1 MMQEKKGRVAGKVAL
16 ITGGASGVGRED
28 ALLFAREGARVVITD
43 VNAEAGAALA
53 REIGADALF
62 LRQDITREEDWQQV
76 MAATVERFGRLDVLV
91 NNAGILLPSALEE
104 TTLELWRKIQTV
116 NVEGYFL
123 GCKHA
128 VQTMKQ
134 TGGGSI
140 VNMSSLAG
148 LSGLAMFPAYCASK
162 HAVVGLSRSVAAYCK
177 TKGYNIRSNTVHPD
191 GINTPMIAAMADH
204 MDLLSQVTSRNPD
217 MPRST
222 DPINI
227 ANVVLFLASDESQF
241 INGAELRVDNAFLS
255 TGD

>member
-1 MMQEKKGRVAGKVAL
+1 MSQEKRGRVDGKVTI

-43 VNAEAGAALA
+43 VNEEAGQALA
-53 REIGADALF
+53 KEIGDNTLF
-62 LRQDITREEDWQQV
+62 LHHDISSETDWQRV
-76 MAATVERFGRLDVLV
+76 MTSTIERFGRLDVLV
-91 NNAGILLPSALEE
+91 NNAGILIPSSIED
-104 TTLELWRKIQTV
+104 TSLELWRKIQAV

-123 GCKHA
+123 GCKYA
-128 VQTMKQ
+128 VLEMKK

-148 LSGLAMFPAYCASK
+148 LSGLAMFLAYCASK

-177 TKGYNIRSNTVHPD
+177 TKGYNIRSNTIHPD
-191 GINTPMIAAMADH
+191 GINTPMIAAMANH
-204 MDLLSQVTSRNPD
+204 MGLLSQVTSRNPD

-227 ANVVLFLASDESQF
+227 ANVVLFLASDESRF
-241 INGAELRVDNAFLS
+241 VNGKRSINPVC
-255 TGD
+255 

>member
-1 MMQEKKGRVAGKVAL
+1 MSQEKKGRLAGKVTL

-28 ALLFAREGARVVITD
+28 ALLFAGEGARVVITD
-43 VNAEAGAALA
+43 VNEEDGRALA
-53 REIGADALF
+53 GEIGDNALF
-62 LRQDITREEDWQQV
+62 LRHDITREDDWQRV
-76 MAATVERFGRLDVLV
+76 MAATVEHFGRLDVLV
-91 NNAGILLPSALEE
+91 NNAGILMPSALED
-104 TTLELWRKIQTV
+104 TSLELWRKIQTV

-128 VQTMKQ
+128 VREMKK

-148 LSGLAMFPAYCASK
+148 LAGMAMFPAYCASK

-241 INGAELRVDNAFLS
+241 VNGAELRVDNAFLS
-255 TGD
+255 SGD

>member
-1 MMQEKKGRVAGKVAL
+1 MSQEKKGRLAGKVAI

-28 ALLFAREGARVVITD
+28 ALIFAREGARVVITD
-43 VNAEAGAALA
+43 LNEDAGQALA
-53 REIGADALF
+53 KEIGDDALF
-62 LRQDITREEDWQQV
+62 LRQDITREDDWQQV

-91 NNAGILLPSALEE
+91 NNAGILLPGAIEDLSLEQ
-104 TTLELWRKIQTV
+104 WRKIQTV

-123 GCKHA
+123 GCKYA
-128 VQTMKQ
+128 VREMKK

-191 GINTPMIAAMADH
+191 GINTPMTAAMVNH
-204 MDLLSQVTSRNPD
+204 MDLLSQVTSRNPN

-227 ANVVLFLASDESQF
+227 ANVVLFLASDESCF
-241 INGAELRVDNAFLS
+241 MNGAEVRVDNAFLS
-255 TGD
+255 SGD